1 MIGFKQNSLAQFE
14 IYLKARIKNYFLY
27 EYGPILPFF
36 FVDKDYFYK
45 SPNDQPLTLKEGAEK
60 AFEDFYFL
68 YEYGLFGDGI
78 TDIVNGSGAANFRDV
93 IKFGPFQY
101 YQMAAKYLFD
111 NNMVAKF
118 DSQTWENSPYTG
130 EKIKESYLVQLFFQE
145 FYLFLKQINISASDK
160 SLDNQQDYSYLRSR
174 FFSGGKRTSPSWSD
188 IILKKDTAKGSED
201 KFIKSLQD
209 TQEINSED
217 NPCCKFQE
225 KIGPLF
231 PNDKPKDA
239 DGDFNSYW
247 TEEVPSRTDAA
258 TPELQSLENKLIK
271 IRNEVADFN
280 PDEEDVLDELKKF
293 TPAERCYLCKRF
305 NEFGSNE
312 GTSML
317 AVLERVFDTGAQRQ
331 DLKKVIKCSDFGW
344 KDAQGFN
351 DDLANDSDVEINSNG
366 YDYKLGKCKKQETTP
381 GIENYNSARQSIQAS
396 DFKRAFRNKVDE
408 MNVRIDKALI
418 TVIDG
423 V

>member
-36 FVDKDYFYK
+36 FVDESYFYK
-45 SPNDQPLTLKEGAEK
+45 SPNYQPLTLKEGAEK
-60 AFEDFYFL
+60 AFENFYFL
-68 YEYGLFGDGI
+68 YEYGLFDDDI
-78 TDIVNGSGAANFRDV
+78 FDIVNGSGAANFRDI

-111 NNMVAKF
+111 NNMVVKF
-118 DSQTWENSPYTG
+118 DRQDWKNSPYTG

-145 FYLFLKQINISASDK
+145 FYLFLKQINISASDTSFLK
-160 SLDNQQDYSYLRSR
+160 QQDYSYLRSR
-174 FFSGGKRTSPSWSD
+174 FFSSDGKRTSSFWSD
-188 IILKKDTAKGSED
+188 SILETKVAENSE
-201 KFIKSLQD
+201 KRFRASLQD
-209 TQEINSED
+209 TQEISLDD

-225 KIGPLF
+225 KTGPLF
-231 PNDKPKDA
+231 PNDKPRDA
-239 DGDFNSYW
+239 DGDFNSSW
-247 TEEVPSRTDAA
+247 TEENAKKTDAA
-258 TPELQSLENKLIK
+258 SPELQILENKLIK

-293 TPAERCYLCKRF
+293 TPAERCYLCKRS
-305 NEFGSNE
+305 NEFGSNKE
-312 GTSML
+312 TSML
-317 AVLERVFDTGAQRQ
+317 AVLERVFDTGGQRQ

-351 DDLANDSDVEINSNG
+351 DDLANNLNFEKNSNA
-366 YDYKLGKCKKQETTP
+366 YDYKLGNCKYKVID
-381 GIENYNSARQSIQAS
+381 IENYNSARQSIQAS